1 MLGIEITTTM
11 GIIITATIALIAII
25 ATILSYRYGTLIGMW
40 ISFIVFNVSAIML
53 VIYLQEKSNID
64 KNKKFHLYE
73 LKLSDNTIVRDS
85 LYNEKEYFYDKRGTE
100 YYKTNIIYS
109 KKIDYGK

>member
-1 MLGIEITTTM
+1 MF
-11 GIIITATIALIAII
+11 IIFVVKLD
-25 ATILSYRYGTLIGMW
+25 GKCKK
-40 ISFIVFNVSAIML
+40 
-53 VIYLQEKSNID
+53 EKYTP
-64 KNKKFHLYE
+64 YE

-109 KKIDYGK
+109 KKIDYE